1 MSNRI
6 KDAAKL
12 VLDRSIVPLFRYVSN
27 QTQSANLGDTLVN
40 VAQMRAI
47 ESSVQYAEAN
57 MPYALMFKRRVELW
71 DYALSKVSF
80 TGTCAEF
87 GVYRGDSINYFA
99 RKLPVLYGF
108 DSFEGLKED
117 WRGYALARGSFD
129 LKGKLPKVRSNVHL
143 IKGWFDATI
152 PPFLAQHP
160 ESFAFVHIDCD
171 TFEATE
177 VALGLI
183 GALLVPGTVIVF
195 DEYFGYRGWQLGEF
209 KAWSDFAQR
218 TGTQYKYLAFCTQQV
233 AIQVGPGGPRGR

>member
-12 VLDRSIVPLFRYVSN
+12 LFDRSIVPLLRYVSN
-27 QTQSANLGDTLVN
+27 QTQPANLSDTLVN
-40 VAQMRAI
+40 MAQMRAI

-57 MPYALMFKRRVELW
+57 MPYALMFKRRAELW
-71 DYALSKVSF
+71 DYALSRV
-80 TGTCAEF
+80 TLAGTCAEF

-117 WRGYALARGSFD
+117 WRGYALTKGSFD

-160 ESFAFVHIDCD
+160 EPFAFVHIDCD

-183 GALLVPGTVIVF
+183 GRLLVPGTVIVF
-195 DEYFGYRGWQLGEF
+195 DEYFGYRGWQVGEF
-209 KAWSDFAQR
+209 KAWADFAQR
-218 TGTQYKYLAFCTQQV
+218 TGTQYRYLAFSRYQV
-233 AIQVGPGGPRGR
+233 AIQLDQH